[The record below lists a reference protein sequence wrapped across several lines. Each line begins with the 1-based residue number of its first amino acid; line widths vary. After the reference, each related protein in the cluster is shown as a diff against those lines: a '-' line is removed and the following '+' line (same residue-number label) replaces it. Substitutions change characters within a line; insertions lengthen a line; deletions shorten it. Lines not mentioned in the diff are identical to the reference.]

1 MPPPHPGDIVP
12 AMPDAV
18 SPWLVAGALAAAFL
32 LLLLVETLRPLR
44 RRREPRLRRLGRNL
58 AVAGIAA
65 ATMELLQIPILLP
78 VSRWAAAHDFGLLR
92 QLPLPGTLRIVAAI
106 VLLDYTLWFWHLA
119 NHRVPFL
126 WRFHSVHHV
135 DRDMDVSTGIRFHF
149 GELGLSV
156 FFRAAQVALIGAD
169 HPAVVLWQSL
179 LFVSVLFHHSNTRLP
194 AGLERVLVRVV
205 VTPRMHGIHHSN
217 YRNETDSN
225 WSSLLS
231 AWDYLHR
238 TALLH
243 VPQDEVTIGVPAYG
257 RSEQV
262 TLGKIL
268 ALPFVRRRDD
278 WRRED
283 GRPPI
288 RPHPESGRARLV
300 P

>member
-1 MPPPHPGDIVP
+1 MPH
-12 AMPDAV
+12 V
-18 SPWLVAGALAAAFL
+18 SPWLVAGTLTAAFL
-32 LLLLVETLRPLR
+32 LLLILETLRPLR
-44 RRREPRLRRLGRNL
+44 RAREPKLRRLGRNL
-58 AVAGIAA
+58 ALAGIAA
-65 ATMELLQIPILLP
+65 ATMEILQIPILLP

-92 QLPLPGTLRIVAAI
+92 MLPLHGTLCAVAAV
-106 VLLDYTLWFWHLA
+106 VLLDYTLWFWHFA

-169 HPAVVLWQSL
+169 PPAVVLWQSL
-179 LFVSVLFHHSNTRLP
+179 LFISVLFHHSNTRLP
-194 AGLERVLVRVV
+194 HGLERALVRIV

-238 TALLH
+238 TALLN
-243 VPQDEVTIGVPAYG
+243 VPQDAVTIGVPAYD
-257 RSEQV
+257 RPEAV
-262 TLGKIL
+262 RLGKIL
-268 ALPFVRRRDD
+268 ALPFVRREDD

-283 GRPPI
+283 GKPAI
-288 RPHPESGRARLV
+288 RPHPEKSRTQLET
-300 P
+300 

>member
-1 MPPPHPGDIVP
+1 MPH
-12 AMPDAV
+12 V
-18 SPWLVAGALAAAFL
+18 SPWLVAGAMTAAFL
-32 LLLLVETLRPLR
+32 LLLIVETLRPLR
-44 RRREPRLRRLGRNL
+44 RAREPKLRRLGRNL
-58 AVAGIAA
+58 AVGGIAA

-92 QLPLPGTLRIVAAI
+92 MFTLPGTLRVVAAV
-106 VLLDYTLWFWHLA
+106 VLLDYTLWFWHFA

-135 DRDMDVSTGIRFHF
+135 DRDMDVSTGLRFHF

-156 FFRAAQVALIGAD
+156 FFRASQVALIGAD
-169 HPAVVLWQSL
+169 PTAVVLWQSL
-179 LFVSVLFHHSNTRLP
+179 LFISVLFHHSNTRLP
-194 AGLERVLVRVV
+194 PALERVLVRIL

-217 YRNETDSN
+217 YRAETDSN

-238 TALLH
+238 TARLN
-243 VPQDEVTIGVPAYG
+243 VPQDAITIGVPAYD
-257 RSEQV
+257 RPEAV

-268 ALPFVRRRDD
+268 ALPFVRREDD

-283 GRPPI
+283 GKPAVRPLPK
-288 RPHPESGRARLV
+288 ESRTQLEA
-300 P
+300 

>member
-1 MPPPHPGDIVP
+1 MRRCGTGSGRFPI
-12 AMPDAV
+12 ARLARMI
-18 SPWLVAGALAAAFL
+18 LAGALAGAFL
-32 LLLLVETLRPLR
+32 LLLAAETMAPLR
-44 RRREPRLRRLGRNL
+44 VPREPKLRRLGRNL

-65 ATMELLQIPILLP
+65 ATMELLAIPVLLP
-78 VSRWAAAHDFGLLR
+78 VSRWAASHDFGLLR
-92 QLPLPGTLRIVAAI
+92 ALPLSGPIQTVAAI
-106 VLLDYTLWFWHLA
+106 VLLDYTLWFWHFS

-169 HPAVVLWQSL
+169 PHAVVLWQSL
-179 LFVSVLFHHSNTRLP
+179 LFVSALFHHSNTRLP
-194 AGLERVLVRVV
+194 AGLERALVRLV

-231 AWDYLHR
+231 VWDYLHR
-238 TALLH
+238 TVLLD
-243 VPQDEVTIGVPAYG
+243 VPQNSVTIGVPAYD
-257 RSEQV
+257 RPESV

-268 ALPFVRRRDD
+268 ALPFAPTRDD
-278 WRRED
+278 WRRDD
-283 GRPPI
+283 GGPAA
-288 RPHPESGRARLV
+288 RAHAEETRAQLA

>member
-1 MPPPHPGDIVP
+1 MPQ
-12 AMPDAV
+12 AV

-32 LLLLVETLRPLR
+32 VFLLVETLRPLR
-44 RRREPRLRRLGRNL
+44 PAREPKLRRLGRNL
-58 AVAGIAA
+58 AMAGIAA
-65 ATMELLQIPILLP
+65 ATTELLQIPILLP

-92 QLPLPGTLRIVAAI
+92 QLPLSGTLRIVAAI
-106 VLLDYTLWFWHLA
+106 VLLDYTLWFWHFA
-119 NHRVPFL
+119 NHRVAFL

-135 DRDMDVSTGIRFHF
+135 DRDMDVSTGLRFHF

-169 HPAVVLWQSL
+169 PAAVVLWQAL
-179 LFVSVLFHHSNTRLP
+179 LFISVLFHHSNTRLP
-194 AGLERVLVRVV
+194 PGLERALVRVV

-238 TALLH
+238 TALLNLR
-243 VPQDEVTIGVPAYG
+243 QDAITIGVPAYD
-257 RSEQV
+257 RPEAV

-268 ALPFVRRRDD
+268 ALPFVRRGDD
-278 WRRED
+278 WRRDD
-283 GRPPI
+283 GKPAV
-288 RPHPESGRARLV
+288 RPHPEESRTQLEA
-300 P
+300 